1 MAGSEDSQ
9 DRTSGSGAFQCGE
22 TRRSWVQI
30 PPVPPPYGHFC
41 TVTQL
46 PPFFGSERRGPARNP
61 PHPGTRVYGPPHEPI
76 QKARFTVRYG
86 DKGTIQTRRVL
97 HRFYDKKG
105 LQRFQK
111 PEQSGRLPIPVKV
124 ESVDYGLEP

>member
-1 MAGSEDSQ
+1 MLACIPKRLGPESGTVVYIPPGHFVLAGSEDSQ

-46 PPFFGSERRGPARNP
+46 PPFFWFREECARTQSDRDPCLRGLPANPSRRRASR
-61 PHPGTRVYGPPHEPI
+61 
-76 QKARFTVRYG
+76 
-86 DKGTIQTRRVL
+86 
-97 HRFYDKKG
+97 
-105 LQRFQK
+105 
-111 PEQSGRLPIPVKV
+111 
-124 ESVDYGLEP
+124 